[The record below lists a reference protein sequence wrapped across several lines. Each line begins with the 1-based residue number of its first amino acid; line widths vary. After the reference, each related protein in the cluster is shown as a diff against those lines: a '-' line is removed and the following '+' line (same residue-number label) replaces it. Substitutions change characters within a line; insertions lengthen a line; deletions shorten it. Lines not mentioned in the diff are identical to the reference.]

1 MNESGWDWAR
11 LDRNGIAL
19 LQETEASLNVD
30 IVLVFR
36 QGAPLADPSSMGL
49 QPAPLTESELECLQ
63 GVEQKLSAVAV
74 AYTKA
79 H

>member
-1 MNESGWDWAR
+1 MNDIGWNWAR
-11 LDRNGIAL
+11 LDRSGIAL
-19 LQETEASLNVD
+19 LQETEASLNAD
-30 IVLVFR
+30 IVLVFA

-49 QPAPLTESELECLQ
+49 QPAPLTASELECLQ
-63 GVEQKLSAVAV
+63 GVEQKLGAVAV